1 MHYNKLTLLLY
12 NGGFVKCK
20 QIYIASEERKPPR
33 LLVPTEVVEMVHL
46 GGL

>member
-1 MHYNKLTLLLY
+1 MHYNKFTLLFY

-20 QIYIASEERKPPR
+20 QIYFANEERKPVR